1 MDIKSEISGLV
12 SSFVKKNYNI
22 ETDLIDVQLTRKE
35 FQGDLTVVLFPFYKK
50 IEKNK
55 IKSLGESVGDFL
67 IKSSNNISK
76 YNIVGGFLNIQMY

>member
-67 IKSSNNISK
+67 IKSSNNISN